1 MTFRARVSRLAQLG
15 LVAGIGFVAS
25 VPSDADACGGCF
37 IPPGPPTVVTG
48 HRMVMSISMDQ
59 TVLWDQIQY
68 SGDPE
73 DFAWVLPV
81 KPGAR
86 IEASTSAFFEV
97 LEATTATRVN
107 PVPISCGGG
116 SSGAGCGAVALSAGE
131 DFGGESGDP
140 VEVVHQ
146 GTVGPYETVTLSTDE
161 PGALNAWLDQHGYNV
176 DDGSQP
182 IIDGY
187 VAEGFDFIAIR
198 LQPGQ
203 GISEMTP
210 VRVVM
215 DGSNFTLPLRM
226 VAIGT
231 GAVTPIV
238 LYVIGEGRYTT
249 QQLSEVSIDEQLL
262 SWDFKDS
269 SSNYTTLREGALAK
283 NDGLSVLPT
292 FASPALF
299 TQYGYFDPA
308 TFSTVSIPQLYATQ
322 AYDNQE
328 ISSVC
333 SIQAPSQGRVRN
345 PCPPGEP
352 WDSPA
357 CGSVGDGEVDARVL
371 GCPGA
376 DDIAVALN
384 GMSIDSAWV
393 TRLEM
398 SLPRTALAEDL
409 TLEAST
415 SQLQI
420 SSLRQAN
427 IAVNEADACGG
438 LTPVS
443 VGGRSRPGNDGY
455 RAFAW
460 VTLAGAALALAAR
473 KLRVRKLATR

>member
-1 MTFRARVSRLAQLG
+1 MTLLARVSRFAQLG
-15 LVAGIGFVAS
+15 LVSGVALMAA
-25 VPSDADACGGCF
+25 VPSDAEACGGCF

-48 HRMVMSISMDQ
+48 HRMVMSISKDQ

-86 IEASTSAFFEV
+86 IEASTAALFEV
-97 LEATTATRVN
+97 LESTTATRVN
-107 PVPISCGGG
+107 PVPVSCGGG
-116 SSGAGCGAVALSAGE
+116 SSGCGAVALGASAEDGG
-131 DFGGESGDP
+131 DFGGDP

-161 PGALNAWLDQHGYNV
+161 PGALNTWLDQHGYNV
-176 DDGSQP
+176 DDASQP
-182 IIDGY
+182 IIDQY

-226 VAIGT
+226 VAVGT
-231 GAVTPIV
+231 GAITPIV
-238 LYVIGEGRYTT
+238 LYVVGEGRYTT
-249 QQLSEVSIDEQLL
+249 EELTDVTIDERLL
-262 SWDFKDS
+262 SWDFKDK
-269 SSNYTTLREGALAK
+269 SSNYTTLRDDALALH
-283 NDGLSVLPT
+283 DGMSVLPT
-292 FASPALF
+292 FASQGFF

-308 TFSTVSIPQLYATQ
+308 TFNSESITSLYAAQ
-322 AYDNQE
+322 AYANQE
-328 ISSVC
+328 IPSAC
-333 SIQAPSQGRVRN
+333 TIQVGAQGRVTN

-357 CGSVGDGEVDARVL
+357 CGSVGPGEIDARTL

-376 DDIAVALN
+376 DDIAVALT
-384 GMSIDSAWV
+384 GMNIESAWI

-398 SLPRTALAEDL
+398 SLPKAALAKDL
-409 TLEAST
+409 TLKASRVQT
-415 SQLQI
+415 PI

-427 IAVNEADACGG
+427 ISINEDDACGG
-438 LTPVS
+438 LTPLW
-443 VGGRSRPGNDGY
+443 VGGRSRSGPDPF

-460 VTLAGAALALAAR
+460 LAIGAASLALAAR
-473 KLRVRKLATR
+473 RLGVRKLATR